1 VKQFPQIFLVLALF
15 LPISLPTQQTTSC
28 VRNVPSFVAMSGR
41 IESPSQSLTPVSTA
55 LVNELAQ
62 CDGLPHPENGQP
74 APCGSPNQSL
84 PNPNSGADWRLAQQQ
99 RQQQQQQQQ
108 RERERQER
116 ARIHRCELQAQQDHD
131 DCKQRNPN
139 GYCPLKQC
147 Y

>member
-1 VKQFPQIFLVLALF
+1 MKQCPQIFLALALF
-15 LPISLPTQQTTSC
+15 LPIPLPTQQTTSC
-28 VRNVPSFVAMSGR
+28 ARNIPSFVAMSGR
-41 IESPSQSLTPVSTA
+41 IESLSQSLTFASTTPA
-55 LVNELAQ
+55 PKLAQ

-74 APCGSPNQSL
+74 APCGQPNRSL
-84 PNPNSGADWRLAQQQ
+84 PNPNSGDDWRLAQQQ
-99 RQQQQQQQQ
+99 RQQQQQQQE
-108 RERERQER
+108 REREQQER